1 MDQDQNMNQNISLSE
16 RFDEEMMVEN
26 IQESLAVEES
36 EGIGLE
42 KETCCITHPDERIKK
57 PKR

>member
-1 MDQDQNMNQNISLSE
+1 MNQNISLSE